1 MGGYKDEY
9 LVIEKKLNAAN
20 EQFESAKN
28 EFAKQCDADKEEL
41 ENIKH
46 EYSLL
51 SLEFGKKSEELK
63 LVATYTRALEAKH
76 KDLETNLDTLK
87 LQNEILEAVKDEHAM
102 LSDQLK
108 QTEQE
113 LETANAENIKLRQKS
128 VECDALNVKYNA
140 MTKQMEETQTKMDD
154 LQKEFAI

>member
-1 MGGYKDEY
+1 MG
-9 LVIEKKLNAAN
+9 VIEKKLNAAN

-102 LSDQLK
+102 ISDQLK

-113 LETANAENIKLRQKS
+113 LETANAENIELRQKS